1 MAGGAPVTVDPE
13 RGAEERGAALER
25 GVAWLAATDHKKTAA
40 KVGVASLFFF
50 LLSGLLA
57 LTMRAELA
65 QPGLQFVSDHTY
77 DELFTMHGS
86 GMIYLFL
93 TPAALGLGLYLVPL
107 QVGAA
112 EIAAPRLALFG
123 FWLYLCGG
131 IAMYSGFLTNNGAG
145 SDTWTAT
152 IPLSNSSGTPGVG
165 MDLWVI
171 GVGLAVFGSLAIA
184 VTILLTILRLRAP
197 GMTMLRLPVFTWTM
211 LATTF
216 MVVASFPVLVV
227 AMGLLLAERHLGGVF
242 TGSTGSVV
250 YQHLF
255 WFYGHPV
262 VYVMFFPFVGAVA
275 ESVATFSRKRFFGYR
290 ALIVSLLFFTA
301 LSMAVWGHHMFITG
315 AVKNQYYS
323 LTSTMLAVPAGIEYL
338 DLIGTMVGG
347 AIVFRAPMLFALGF
361 ITQFLIGGL
370 TGIIVA
376 SPPLDY
382 HVNGSYFVVAHFH
395 YTLFAGSLFGLLAGF
410 HYWWPKATGAML
422 RERLSKASFW
432 VLVLGANLTF
442 FPMFFLGYDGMPR
455 RVADYEPKFGDLN
468 LLSSIGAGVIAL
480 GILMVLVNMVISLR
494 RRVPAGN
501 DPWGAQTLEW
511 WTSSPPPRDNFTS
524 LPEITSYAPLLDRR
538 EREEEAAAGG
548 GGRAAEVPA

>member
-1 MAGGAPVTVDPE
+1 
-13 RGAEERGAALER
+13 
-25 GVAWLAATDHKKTAA
+25 AWLAATDHKKTAA
-40 KVGVASLFFF
+40 KIGVASLFFF
-50 LLSGLLA
+50 GLSGLLA

-107 QVGAA
+107 QVGAN

-123 FWLYLCGG
+123 FWIYLCGG
-131 IAMYSGFLTNNGAG
+131 LAMYSGFLTDNGAG
-145 SDTWTAT
+145 DDSWTAT
-152 IPLSNSSGTPGVG
+152 VPLSNSVHTPGVG

-171 GVGLAVFGSLAIA
+171 GVALAVLGSFFIG

-197 GMTMLRLPVFTWTM
+197 GMTMLRMPVFSWTM
-211 LATTF
+211 LATVF
-216 MVVASFPVLVV
+216 MVIASFPVLVV
-227 AMGLLLAERHLGGVF
+227 AMALLLAERHIGGIF
-242 TGSTGSVV
+242 TGSTGSIV

-262 VYVMFFPFVGAVA
+262 VYVMFFPFVGAVGEA
-275 ESVATFSRKRFFGYR
+275 VATFSRKRFFGYR

-323 LTSTMLAVPAGIEYL
+323 LTSQLLAVPAGIEYL
-338 DLIGTMVGG
+338 DLIATMIGG
-347 AIVFRAPMLFALGF
+347 AIVFRAPMLFAVGF
-361 ITQFLIGGL
+361 IVEFLIGGL
-370 TGIIVA
+370 TGIILA

-395 YTLFAGSLFGLLAGF
+395 YTLFAGSLFGLLAGVHF
-410 HYWWPKATGAML
+410 WFPKATGAML
-422 RERLSKASFW
+422 RERLAKVSFW
-432 VLVLGANLTF
+432 VLIVGTNLTF
-442 FPMFFLGYDGMPR
+442 FPMFFLGYEGMPR
-455 RVADYEPKFGDLN
+455 RVADYEARLGDLN
-468 LLSSIGAGVIAL
+468 LLASIGAGVIAL
-480 GILMVLVNMVISLR
+480 GILLVLINFFVSLR
-494 RRVPAGN
+494 RKVPAGN

-511 WTSSPPPRDNFTS
+511 WTTSPPPRDNFAS
-524 LPEITSYAPLLDRR
+524 LPEITSYAPLLDLRQAEEDAERR
-538 EREEEAAAGG
+538 RT
-548 GGRAAEVPA
+548 EVAV

>member
-1 MAGGAPVTVDPE
+1 MAGSAPVAVDTD
-13 RGAEERGAALER
+13 RGAALER

-40 KVGVASLFFF
+40 KIAVASLFFF
-50 LLSGLLA
+50 GLSGLLA

-107 QVGAA
+107 QIGAS

-123 FWLYLCGG
+123 FWIYLCGG
-131 IAMYSGFLTNNGAG
+131 LTMYSGFLTNNGAG
-145 SDTWTAT
+145 DDSWTAT
-152 IPLSNSSGTPGVG
+152 IPLSNSTGTPGVG

-171 GVGLAVFGSLAIA
+171 GVALAVLGSLFIGI
-184 VTILLTILRLRAP
+184 TILLTILRLRAP

-211 LATTF
+211 LVTVF
-216 MVVASFPVLVV
+216 MVIASFPVLVV
-227 AMGLLLAERHLGGVF
+227 AMGLLLAERHIGGIF
-242 TGSTGSVV
+242 TGSTGSIV

-262 VYVMFFPFVGAVA
+262 VYVMFFPFVGAVG
-275 ESVATFSRKRFFGYR
+275 ETVATFSRKRFFGYR
-290 ALIVSLLFFTA
+290 ALVVSLLFFTA

-323 LTSTMLAVPAGIEYL
+323 LTSTLLAVPAGIEYL
-338 DLIGTMVGG
+338 DLVGTMVGG

-361 ITQFLIGGL
+361 IVQFLIGGL

-395 YTLFAGSLFGLLAGF
+395 YTLFAGSLFGLLAGV
-410 HYWWPKATGAML
+410 HYWFPKATGAML
-422 RERLSKASFW
+422 RERLAKTSFW
-432 VLVLGANLTF
+432 VLVAGANLTF
-442 FPMFFLGYDGMPR
+442 FPMFFLGYDGMAR
-455 RVADYEPKFGDLN
+455 RVADYEPRLGDLN

-480 GILMVLVNMVISLR
+480 GILLFLINVFVSLR
-494 RRVPAGN
+494 HKEPAGN

-511 WTSSPPPRDNFTS
+511 WTTSPPPRHNFSS
-524 LPEITSYAPLLDRR
+524 LPEITSHAPLLDRR
-538 EREEEAAAGG
+538 EAEEEERERRGV
-548 GGRAAEVPA
+548 EVAV

>member
-1 MAGGAPVTVDPE
+1 MAGSPQVAVEDA
-13 RGAEERGAALER
+13 RGAGLER
-25 GVAWLAATDHKKTAA
+25 GFAWLAATDHKKTAA
-40 KVGVASLFFF
+40 KVAVASIFFF

-107 QVGAA
+107 QVGAS

-123 FWLYLCGG
+123 FWIYLCGG
-131 IAMYSGFLTNNGAG
+131 LAMYSGFLTDNGAG
-145 SDTWTAT
+145 DDSWTAT
-152 IPLSNSSGTPGVG
+152 IPLSNSMHTPGVG

-171 GVGLAVFGSLAIA
+171 GVALAVLGSFFIG

-197 GMTMLRLPVFTWTM
+197 GMTMLRMPVFSWTM
-211 LATTF
+211 LATVF
-216 MVVASFPVLVV
+216 MVIASFPVLVV
-227 AMGLLLAERHLGGVF
+227 AMALLLAERHIGGIF
-242 TGSTGSVV
+242 TGSTGSIV

-262 VYVMFFPFVGAVA
+262 VYVMFFPFVGAVGEA
-275 ESVATFSRKRFFGYR
+275 VATFSRKRFFGYR

-323 LTSTMLAVPAGIEYL
+323 LTSQMLAIPAGIEYL
-338 DLIGTMVGG
+338 DLIGTMIGG
-347 AIVFRAPMLFALGF
+347 TIVFRAPMLFAVGF
-361 ITQFLIGGL
+361 IVEFLIGGL
-370 TGIIVA
+370 TGIILA

-395 YTLFAGSLFGLLAGF
+395 YTLFAGSLFGLLAGVHF
-410 HYWWPKATGAML
+410 WFPKATGAML
-422 RERLSKASFW
+422 RERLAKVSFW
-432 VLVLGANLTF
+432 VLILGTNLTF
-442 FPMFFLGYDGMPR
+442 FPMFFLGYEGMPR
-455 RVADYEPKFGDLN
+455 RVADYESRLGDLN
-468 LLSSIGAGVIAL
+468 LIASIGAGVIAL
-480 GILMVLVNMVISLR
+480 GILLVLINFFVSLR
-494 RRVPAGN
+494 RKVPAGN
-501 DPWGAQTLEW
+501 DPWGAQTLKW
-511 WTSSPPPRDNFTS
+511 WTTSPPPRDNFAS

-538 EREEEAAAGG
+538 EAEEDAAPS
-548 GGRAAEVPA
+548 RTEVAV